1 MVKGDLRMFVRG
13 SPFLFAARVRRDA
26 CAQYRAGLL
35 VGRPALRSVLVSSGR
50 EQVVDGKGEEGRMQ
64 DSGKRLRE
72 QMERQRRQAMGA
84 AWEEQQRRG
93 GGGGNG
99 GCGCL
104 GSLGRAIMYLI
115 ILAVLLVIA
124 VACSIFVLGDPFQF
138 T

>member
-1 MVKGDLRMFVRG
+1 
-13 SPFLFAARVRRDA
+13 
-26 CAQYRAGLL
+26 
-35 VGRPALRSVLVSSGR
+35 
-50 EQVVDGKGEEGRMQ
+50 MQ
-64 DSGKRLRE
+64 DPSKRLRE

-99 GCGCL
+99 RGCL

-115 ILAVLLVIA
+115 VLAILLAIA